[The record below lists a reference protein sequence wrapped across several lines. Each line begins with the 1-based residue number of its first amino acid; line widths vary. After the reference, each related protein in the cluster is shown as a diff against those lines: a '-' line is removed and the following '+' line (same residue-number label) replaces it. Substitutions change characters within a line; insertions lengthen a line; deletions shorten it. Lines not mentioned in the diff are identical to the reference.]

1 MAGRPRASRP
11 TTWGSP
17 WTRRPFLVELDPQK
31 TVFGLLALIIAG
43 LFGWRGLNKVG
54 TDNARANRESR
65 FEDNLQKRYDAL
77 TAANSELREEC
88 AQLREECVRLK
99 DGRALLERRILER
112 DRKIASL
119 LAMMG
124 PSERK

>member
-1 MAGRPRASRP
+1 
-11 TTWGSP
+11 
-17 WTRRPFLVELDPQK
+17 LVELDPQK

-124 PSERK
+124 PSERKQAERWMPDSAFAPFDGPGKK